1 MDCVFV
7 KARKISKALKSNRG
21 SAVNYSKYLTR
32 ELPGIDYTDKGNIL
46 ASGIEGTTE
55 KPLEFWTKA
64 EERENQTKRKASAR
78 FAKEYIMALPHNLPI
93 DEQSKICKTIA
104 EQLSKGGRVVQWVHH
119 EPDKEG
125 DGKNFHCHF
134 LMSERTY
141 ENGVFAEKKNRDW
154 NSKKCLADHKKEIGN
169 EINKS
174 LERFN
179 LPQWSVEIYEE
190 RETVQDRTERQIRAE
205 RAEKKTLS
213 KAEKKLKLA
222 EVKLNGLG
230 RTERGFADSVDGNS
244 KSDSGIEKQFA
255 EFQKLERAYTDFQQT
270 ERLREAEQRKLEEE
284 RRQAERERQERLQR
298 IEQQR
303 KLEAERAER
312 EREENARRI
321 AKSNNRSSGW
331 SR

>member
-32 ELPGIDYTDKGNIL
+32 ELQGIDYTEKGNIL
-46 ASGIEGTTE
+46 ASGLVGTDE
-55 KPLEFWTKA
+55 KPLEFWQKA
-64 EERENQTKRKASAR
+64 EDRENQTKRKDSAR
-78 FAKEYIMALPHNLPI
+78 FAKEYIVGLPHNLPI
-93 DEQSKICKTIA
+93 DEQSRLCKTIA

-125 DGKNFHCHF
+125 DDRNFHCHF
-134 LMSERTY
+134 LMSEREY
-141 ENGVFAEKKNRDW
+141 KNGVFADKKNREW
-154 NSKKCLADHKKEIGN
+154 NSKKCLADHKREIGN
-169 EINKS
+169 EINLV

-179 LPQWSVEIYEE
+179 LPKIKVEIEEE
-190 RETVQDRTERQIRAE
+190 REPIQDRTESQIRAE
-205 RAEKKTLS
+205 RAEKKKLS
-213 KAEKKLKLA
+213 RADKKIKLA
-222 EVKLNGLG
+222 EVKLNGL
-230 RTERGFADSVDGNS
+230 RGLETRPGNTIDRNSELNKSVA
-244 KSDSGIEKQFA
+244 EQFQD
-255 EFQKLERAYTDFQQT
+255 FQQLDRAYTDFQQT

>member
-222 EVKLNGLG
+222 EVKLNGFG
-230 RTERGFADSVDGNS
+230 RFENGLRYTADTNTKLDNRIKKQFDEFGQLADNFADFQRVKNTA
-244 KSDSGIEKQFA
+244 EAAERRKQ
-255 EFQKLERAYTDFQQT
+255 
-270 ERLREAEQRKLEEE
+270 EQRKLD
-284 RRQAERERQERLQR
+284 LQR
-298 IEQQR
+298 AEEQR
-303 KLEAERAER
+303 KLDLQRAEEQR
-312 EREENARRI
+312 KQDERNARKKYRDYGG
-321 AKSNNRSSGW
+321 RD
-331 SR
+331 

>member
-32 ELPGIDYTDKGNIL
+32 ELQGIDYTDKGEIL

-64 EERENQTKRKASAR
+64 EERENQTKRKDSAR
-78 FAKEYIMALPHNLPI
+78 FAKEYIMALPHNLSI
-93 DEQSKICKTIA
+93 EEQSRLCKTIA
-104 EQLSKGGRVVQWVHH
+104 EKLSKGGRVVQWVHH

-125 DGKNFHCHF
+125 DERNYHCHF
-134 LMSERTY
+134 LMSEREY
-141 ENGVFAEKKNRDW
+141 KNGIFAEKKNRDW
-154 NSKKCLADHKKEIGN
+154 NSKKCLADHKKEIG
-169 EINKS
+169 EAINKA

-179 LPQWSVEIYEE
+179 LPQWSVEIGEDVE
-190 RETVQDRTERQIRAE
+190 PKIDKTENQIRAE
-205 RAEKKTLS
+205 RAERKKLS
-213 KAEKKLKLA
+213 KTEKKLKLA
-222 EVKLNGLG
+222 EVKLNGFG
-230 RTERGFADSVDGNS
+230 RFENGLRYTADTNTKLDNRIKKQFDEFGQLADNFADFQRVKNTA
-244 KSDSGIEKQFA
+244 EAAERRKQ
-255 EFQKLERAYTDFQQT
+255 
-270 ERLREAEQRKLEEE
+270 EQRKLD
-284 RRQAERERQERLQR
+284 LQR

>member
-32 ELPGIDYTDKGNIL
+32 EMKGIDYTDKGNIL

-104 EQLSKGGRVVQWVHH
+104 EKLSKGGRVVQWVHH

-125 DGKNFHCHF
+125 DGRNYHCHF

-141 ENGVFAEKKNRDW
+141 ENGIFAETKNRDW
-154 NSKKCLADHKKEIGN
+154 NSKKCLAEHKKEIAN

-174 LERFN
+174 LEQFK
-179 LPQWSVEIYEE
+179 LPKIKVEIEEE
-190 RETVQDRTERQIRAE
+190 RETVQDRTENQIRAE
-205 RAEKKTLS
+205 RAEKKKLS
-213 KAEKKLKLA
+213 RADKKIKLA
-222 EVKLNGLG
+222 EVKLNGFG
-230 RTERGFADSVDGNS
+230 RFENGLRYTADTNTKLDNRIKKQFDEFGQLTDNFADFQRVKNTA
-244 KSDSGIEKQFA
+244 EAAERRKQ
-255 EFQKLERAYTDFQQT
+255 
-270 ERLREAEQRKLEEE
+270 EQRKLD
-284 RRQAERERQERLQR
+284 LQR
-298 IEQQR
+298 AEEQR
-303 KLEAERAER
+303 KLDLQRAEEQR
-312 EREENARRI
+312 KQDERNARKKYRDYGG
-321 AKSNNRSSGW
+321 RD
-331 SR
+331 

>member
-93 DEQSKICKTIA
+93 EEQSRLCKTIA
-104 EQLSKGGRVVQWVHH
+104 EKLSKGGRVVQWVHH

-125 DGKNFHCHF
+125 DERNYHCHF
-134 LMSERTY
+134 LMSEREY
-141 ENGVFAEKKNRDW
+141 KNGIFAEKKNRDW

-169 EINKS
+169 EIN
-174 LERFN
+174 LVMERYN
-179 LPQWSVEIYEE
+179 LPQWSVEIGEDVE
-190 RETVQDRTERQIRAE
+190 PKIDKTENQIRAE
-205 RAEKKTLS
+205 RAERKKLS

-222 EVKLNGLG
+222 EVKLNGFG
-230 RTERGFADSVDGNS
+230 RFENGLRYTADTNTKLDNRIKKQFDEFGQLADNFADFQRVKNTA
-244 KSDSGIEKQFA
+244 EAAERRKQ
-255 EFQKLERAYTDFQQT
+255 
-270 ERLREAEQRKLEEE
+270 EQRKLD
-284 RRQAERERQERLQR
+284 LQR

>member
-64 EERENQTKRKASAR
+64 EERENQTKRKDSAR
-78 FAKEYIMALPHNLPI
+78 FAKEYIMALPHNLSI
-93 DEQSKICKTIA
+93 EEQSRLCKTIA
-104 EQLSKGGRVVQWVHH
+104 EKLSKGGRVVQWVHH

-125 DGKNFHCHF
+125 DERNYHCHF
-134 LMSERTY
+134 LMSEREY
-141 ENGVFAEKKNRDW
+141 KNGIFAEKKNRDW

-169 EINKS
+169 EINKA

-179 LPQWSVEIYEE
+179 LPQWSVEIGEDVE
-190 RETVQDRTERQIRAE
+190 PKIDKTENQIRAE
-205 RAEKKTLS
+205 RAERKKLS
-213 KAEKKLKLA
+213 KTEKKLKLA
-222 EVKLNGLG
+222 EVKLNGFG
-230 RTERGFADSVDGNS
+230 RFENGLRYTADTNTKLDNRIKKQFDEFRQLADNFADFQRVKNTA
-244 KSDSGIEKQFA
+244 EAAERRKQ
-255 EFQKLERAYTDFQQT
+255 
-270 ERLREAEQRKLEEE
+270 EQRKLD
-284 RRQAERERQERLQR
+284 LQR
-298 IEQQR
+298 AEEQR
-303 KLEAERAER
+303 KLDLQRAER

>member
-32 ELPGIDYTDKGNIL
+32 ELQGIDYTDKGNIL

-55 KPLEFWTKA
+55 KPLEFWQKA
-64 EERENQTKRKASAR
+64 EDRENQTKRKASAR
-78 FAKEYIMALPHNLPI
+78 FAKEYIVALPHNLPI

-104 EQLSKGGRVVQWVHH
+104 EKLSKGGRVVQWVHH

-125 DGKNFHCHF
+125 DDRNFHCHF

-141 ENGVFAEKKNRDW
+141 QNGIFADTKNREW
-154 NSKKCLADHKKEIGN
+154 NSKKCLADHKREIGN
-169 EINKS
+169 EINLV

-179 LPQWSVEIYEE
+179 LPKIKVEIEEE
-190 RETVQDRTERQIRAE
+190 REPIQDRTERQIRAE

-213 KAEKKLKLA
+213 KADKKIKLA
-222 EVKLNGLG
+222 EVKLNGL
-230 RTERGFADSVDGNS
+230 RGLENGFGNPTNTDSELN
-244 KSDSGIEKQFA
+244 KSVAEQF
-255 EFQKLERAYTDFQQT
+255 QDFQQLTDRFANFQRT
-270 ERLREAEQRKLEEE
+270 EDAT
-284 RRQAERERQERLQR
+284 
-298 IEQQR
+298 
-303 KLEAERAER
+303 ERAER
-312 EREENARRI
+312 ERRAELERQHQLAEQQRKLDLQRAEELRRQSNKRP
-321 AKSNNRSSGW
+321 AKSVGGYDGP

>member
-32 ELPGIDYTDKGNIL
+32 EMKGIDYTDKGEIL

-55 KPLEFWTKA
+55 KPLDFWTKA
-64 EERENQTKRKASAR
+64 EERENQTKRKDSAR
-78 FAKEYIMALPHNLPI
+78 FAKEYIMALPHNLSI
-93 DEQSKICKTIA
+93 EEQSRLCKTIA
-104 EQLSKGGRVVQWVHH
+104 EKLSKGGRVVQWVHH

-125 DGKNFHCHF
+125 DERNYHCHF
-134 LMSERTY
+134 LMSEREY
-141 ENGVFAEKKNRDW
+141 KNGIFAEKKNRDW

-169 EINKS
+169 EIN
-174 LERFN
+174 LVMERYN
-179 LPQWSVEIYEE
+179 LPQWSVEIGEDVE
-190 RETVQDRTERQIRAE
+190 PKIDKTENQIRAE
-205 RAEKKTLS
+205 RAERKKLS
-213 KAEKKLKLA
+213 KAEKKIKLA
-222 EVKLNGLG
+222 EVKLNGFG
-230 RTERGFADSVDGNS
+230 RFENGLRYTADTNTKLDNRIKKQFDEFGQLADNFADFQRVKNTA
-244 KSDSGIEKQFA
+244 EAAERRKQ
-255 EFQKLERAYTDFQQT
+255 
-270 ERLREAEQRKLEEE
+270 EQRKLD
-284 RRQAERERQERLQR
+284 LQR

>member
-64 EERENQTKRKASAR
+64 EERENQTKRKDSAR
-78 FAKEYIMALPHNLPI
+78 FAKEYIMALPHNLSI
-93 DEQSKICKTIA
+93 EEQSRLCKTIA
-104 EQLSKGGRVVQWVHH
+104 EKLSKGGRVVQWVHH

-125 DGKNFHCHF
+125 DERNYHCHF
-134 LMSERTY
+134 LMSEREY
-141 ENGVFAEKKNRDW
+141 KNGIFAEKKNRDW

-169 EINKS
+169 EINKA

-179 LPQWSVEIYEE
+179 LPQWSVEI
-190 RETVQDRTERQIRAE
+190 REDVEPKIDKTENQIRAE
-205 RAEKKTLS
+205 RAERKKLS
-213 KAEKKLKLA
+213 KTEKKLKLA
-222 EVKLNGLG
+222 EVKLNGFG
-230 RTERGFADSVDGNS
+230 RFENGLRYTADTNTKLDNRIKKQFDEFGQLADNFADFQRVKNTA
-244 KSDSGIEKQFA
+244 EAAERRKQ
-255 EFQKLERAYTDFQQT
+255 
-270 ERLREAEQRKLEEE
+270 EQRKLD
-284 RRQAERERQERLQR
+284 LQR
-298 IEQQR
+298 AEEQR

>member
-93 DEQSKICKTIA
+93 EEQSRLCKTIA
-104 EQLSKGGRVVQWVHH
+104 EKLSKGGRVVQWVHH

-125 DGKNFHCHF
+125 DERNFHCHF
-134 LMSERTY
+134 LMSEREY
-141 ENGVFAEKKNRDW
+141 QNGIFAEKKNRDW

-169 EINKS
+169 EIN
-174 LERFN
+174 LVMERYN
-179 LPQWSVEIYEE
+179 LPQWSVEIGEDVE
-190 RETVQDRTERQIRAE
+190 PKIDKTENQIRAE
-205 RAEKKTLS
+205 RAERKKLS

-222 EVKLNGLG
+222 EVKLNGFG
-230 RTERGFADSVDGNS
+230 RFENGLRYTADTNTKLDNRIKKQFDEFGQLADNFADFQRVKNTA
-244 KSDSGIEKQFA
+244 EAAERRKQ
-255 EFQKLERAYTDFQQT
+255 
-270 ERLREAEQRKLEEE
+270 EQRKLD
-284 RRQAERERQERLQR
+284 LQR
-298 IEQQR
+298 AEEQR

>member
-32 ELPGIDYTDKGNIL
+32 EMKGIDYTDKGEIL
-46 ASGIEGTTE
+46 ASGIVGTAE
-55 KPLEFWTKA
+55 SPLDFWRKA
-64 EERENQTKRKASAR
+64 EERENQTKRKDSAR
-78 FAKEYIMALPHNLPI
+78 FAKEYIMALPHFLPI
-93 DEQSKICKTIA
+93 EEQSRLCKTIA
-104 EQLSKGGRVVQWVHH
+104 EKLSKGGRVVQWVHH

-125 DGKNFHCHF
+125 DERNYHCHF
-134 LMSERTY
+134 LMSEREY
-141 ENGVFAEKKNRDW
+141 KNGIFAEKKNRDW

-169 EINKS
+169 EINKA

-179 LPQWSVEIYEE
+179 LPQWSVEIGEDVE
-190 RETVQDRTERQIRAE
+190 PKIDKTENQIRAE
-205 RAEKKTLS
+205 RAERKKLS
-213 KAEKKLKLA
+213 KAEKKIKLA
-222 EVKLNGLG
+222 EVKLNGFG
-230 RTERGFADSVDGNS
+230 RFENGLRYTADTNTKLDNRIKKQFDEFGQLADNFADFQRVKNTA
-244 KSDSGIEKQFA
+244 EAAERRKQ
-255 EFQKLERAYTDFQQT
+255 
-270 ERLREAEQRKLEEE
+270 EQRKLD
-284 RRQAERERQERLQR
+284 LQR

>member
-32 ELPGIDYTDKGNIL
+32 EMKGIDYTDKGEIL

-55 KPLEFWTKA
+55 KPLDFWTKA

-93 DEQSKICKTIA
+93 EEQSRLCKTIA
-104 EQLSKGGRVVQWVHH
+104 EKLSKGGRVVQWVHH
-119 EPDKEG
+119 EPDNEG
-125 DGKNFHCHF
+125 DERNFHCHF
-134 LMSERTY
+134 LMSEREY
-141 ENGVFAEKKNRDW
+141 QNGIFAEKKNRDW

-169 EINKS
+169 EIN
-174 LERFN
+174 LVMERYN
-179 LPQWSVEIYEE
+179 LPQWSVEIGEDVE
-190 RETVQDRTERQIRAE
+190 PKIDKTENQIRAE
-205 RAEKKTLS
+205 RAERKKLS

-222 EVKLNGLG
+222 EVKLNGFG
-230 RTERGFADSVDGNS
+230 RFENGLRYTADTNTKLDNRIKKQFDEFGQLADNFADFQRVKNTA
-244 KSDSGIEKQFA
+244 EAAERRKQ
-255 EFQKLERAYTDFQQT
+255 
-270 ERLREAEQRKLEEE
+270 EQRKLD
-284 RRQAERERQERLQR
+284 LQR
-298 IEQQR
+298 AEEQR

>member
-93 DEQSKICKTIA
+93 EEQSRLCKTIA
-104 EQLSKGGRVVQWVHH
+104 EKLSKGGRVVQWVHH

-125 DGKNFHCHF
+125 DERNYHCHF
-134 LMSERTY
+134 LMSEREY
-141 ENGVFAEKKNRDW
+141 KNGIFAEKKNRDW

-169 EINKS
+169 EIN
-174 LERFN
+174 LVMERYN
-179 LPQWSVEIYEE
+179 LPQWSVEIGEDVE
-190 RETVQDRTERQIRAE
+190 PKIDKTENQIRAE
-205 RAEKKTLS
+205 RAERKKLS
-213 KAEKKLKLA
+213 KAEKKIKLA
-222 EVKLNGLG
+222 EVKLNGL
-230 RTERGFADSVDGNS
+230 RGLETRPGNTIDGNS
-244 KSDSGIEKQFA
+244 ELNKSVAEQF
-255 EFQKLERAYTDFQQT
+255 QDFQQLADNFADFQRVKNT
-270 ERLREAEQRKLEEE
+270 AEAAERRKQEQRKLD
-284 RRQAERERQERLQR
+284 LQR
-298 IEQQR
+298 AEEQR
-303 KLEAERAER
+303 KLDLQRAER